1 MRILDYGERALLLE
15 VEPERVSDYLD
26 TLLELDLPDIVSVVP
41 AAQTLLVE
49 VRSATAVGPLRYQ
62 LEGIEPS
69 SAGQRDL
76 PEVQLDITYDGP
88 DLSWVAEQ
96 TGLTIDEVIEAHSGS
111 TYRVQ
116 FCGFSPGFGYLSGLD
131 ERLHLPRRQS
141 PRTSVPAGSV
151 SIANAY
157 SAVYTATTP
166 GGWHLLGRTETKLF
180 DAALFDRGESPAVF
194 QPGVI
199 VRFVPR

>member
-1 MRILDYGERALLLE
+1 MRILEYGERALLLE

-26 TLLELDLPDIVSVVP
+26 TLLELDLPDVVSIVP

-49 VRSATAVGPLRYQ
+49 VRSANAVGSLRYR
-62 LEGIEPS
+62 LEGIKPI
-69 SAGQRDL
+69 AQARRDL
-76 PEVQLDITYDGP
+76 PEVQIDIIYDGP

-96 TGLTIDEVIEAHSGS
+96 TGLGVDGVIEAHSGS
-111 TYRVQ
+111 VFRVQ

-131 ERLHLPRRQS
+131 KRLHLPRRES

-166 GGWHLLGRTETKLF
+166 GGWHLLGRTETQLF
-180 DAALFDRGESPAVF
+180 DAARFDVGESPALF

-199 VRFVPR
+199 VRFVAQ